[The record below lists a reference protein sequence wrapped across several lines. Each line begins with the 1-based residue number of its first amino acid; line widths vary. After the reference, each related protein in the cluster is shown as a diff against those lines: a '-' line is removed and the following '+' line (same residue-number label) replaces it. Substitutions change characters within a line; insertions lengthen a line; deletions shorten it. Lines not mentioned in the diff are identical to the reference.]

1 MKTLKL
7 ITDTKLERLTD
18 EKLISIRKKAK
29 KIITDYDNFSMSI
42 DYKALFVYI
51 KTIANILYE
60 RSVTRALNPNMRPR
74 IE

>member
-1 MKTLKL
+1 MKTVKI

-60 RSVTRALNPNMRPR
+60 RSVTRALNPNMKQPH
-74 IE
+74 